1 MLLLVIIY
9 IMNVSCDALLLLLL
23 LQVWSKVVS
32 QWTSHAG
39 RSQLLDVE
47 CGPLDR

>member
-1 MLLLVIIY
+1 MCRLVLVIIY
-9 IMNVSCDALLLLLL
+9 SECVSCDVLL
-23 LQVWSKVVS
+23 LQVWSEVVS
-32 QWTSHAG
+32 WWTSHAG